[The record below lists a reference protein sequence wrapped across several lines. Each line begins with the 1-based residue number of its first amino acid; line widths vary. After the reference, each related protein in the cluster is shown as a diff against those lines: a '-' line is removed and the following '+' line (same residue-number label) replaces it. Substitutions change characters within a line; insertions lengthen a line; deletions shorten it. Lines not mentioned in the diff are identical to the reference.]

1 MLRFLILFSSQNRLG
16 SGRIIASKKYF
27 GCSFADRGPAPTGK
41 GTSLH
46 VRLQPQELAMVDE
59 WIAAQSKPMSR
70 PEAIRQMLAERAAK
84 PAKS

>member
-1 MLRFLILFSSQNRLG
+1 MGVSPLKRLDNYG
-16 SGRIIASKKYF
+16 STVSVTMDVTLEKKK
-27 GCSFADRGPAPTGK
+27 RGPAPTGK

-46 VRLQPQELAMVDE
+46 VRLQPPELAMVDE

-70 PEAIRQMLAERAAK
+70 PEAIRQMLAERALK